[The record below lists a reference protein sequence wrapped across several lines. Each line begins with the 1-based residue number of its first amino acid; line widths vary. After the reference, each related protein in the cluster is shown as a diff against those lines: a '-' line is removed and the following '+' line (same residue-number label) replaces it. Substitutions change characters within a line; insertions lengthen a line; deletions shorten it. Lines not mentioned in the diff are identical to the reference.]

1 MSEDMISEL
10 LRVAPP
16 SNSSNN
22 AGLLYPMMADY
33 LNIKFTDSSVSH
45 VIFENRTTERVRQYP
60 RLKIQALLKI
70 DGQWKEPEDWTGMPL
85 VSFCRDK
92 KDERIEELVVVYSN
106 SAPGTDVT
114 MDDPAT
120 VPLFIEFGVP
130 SDEVP
135 LPKLR
140 LSNVGCYRWRGTS
153 RVTETTTDGVV
164 TETTATVLFERHRDP
179 ASPPIPGG
187 VEIFKPVSGMAT
199 IHRSGVNEAGCTETM
214 SLTSTAIGFD
224 DGEIEIVLNDVED
237 PLNRRALGSAETPIP
252 NVTFIVTCPFAEEPF
267 TAVVTVSSSW
277 LILPLPEGAALSDDG
292 RSLVG
297 SSVIPPLVVQWSF
310 TAERERD

>member
-1 MSEDMISEL
+1 
-10 LRVAPP
+10 
-16 SNSSNN
+16 
-22 AGLLYPMMADY
+22 
-33 LNIKFTDSSVSH
+33 
-45 VIFENRTTERVRQYP
+45 
-60 RLKIQALLKI
+60 
-70 DGQWKEPEDWTGMPL
+70 
-85 VSFCRDK
+85 
-92 KDERIEELVVVYSN
+92 
-106 SAPGTDVT
+106 
-114 MDDPAT
+114 
-120 VPLFIEFGVP
+120 
-130 SDEVP
+130 
-135 LPKLR
+135 
-140 LSNVGCYRWRGTS
+140 
-153 RVTETTTDGVV
+153 
-164 TETTATVLFERHRDP
+164 
-179 ASPPIPGG
+179 
-187 VEIFKPVSGMAT
+187 
-199 IHRSGVNEAGCTETM
+199 M